1 MLQDAVNTYIASLA
15 AKEFAAGGNNRN
27 TIMAYRNDLSQL
39 CSYLGRRGQSDWS
52 KVTREDI
59 AAYLLEMREGQAYR
73 PTTIARKLAALK
85 SFFRYM
91 RSIEA
96 IKGNPVE
103 KLEAPRIQKDLP
115 QVLDAEQISSL
126 FKQIVPGTPGGQ
138 RDLAMLHMLYAT
150 GMRASELV
158 SLNISDFDQE
168 QATIMC
174 PGRSGPG
181 RRGRLLPLSA
191 IAVEETQKYLEEARP
206 RLARRGEENALFL
219 NHHGERLTR
228 QGFWLIIKGY
238 ARQAGIVDITPHMLR
253 HSFAI
258 LMLKGGMELRCV
270 QELLG
275 HAHISTT
282 QVYSQLAHAREEPP
296 DIELEHEN
304 RCKDAIIE
312 EAYVRTGK
320 GASEPVVQ
328 APRE

>member
-1 MLQDAVNTYIASLA
+1 MLQEAVDDYIAVLS
-15 AKEFAAGGNNRN
+15 AKQYADGGNNRN

-39 CSYLGRRGQSDWS
+39 CNYLTLQDVENWQ
-52 KVTREDI
+52 KVNRDHI
-59 AAYLLEMREGQAYR
+59 AAYLQEMREGLAYR

-91 RSIEA
+91 LNVRKEISA
-96 IKGNPVE
+96 NPIE
-103 KLEAPRIQKDLP
+103 KLESPRIQKDLP
-115 QVLDAEQISSL
+115 QVLNAEQVNRL
-126 FKQIVPGTPGGQ
+126 FSCVHTITPGGL

-158 SLNISDFDQE
+158 SLNLEDFDVE
-168 QATIMC
+168 HARVLC
-174 PGRSGPG
+174 PGRSGQTK
-181 RRGRLLPLSA
+181 RERLLPLPVV
-191 IAVEETQKYLEEARP
+191 AVEAAQHYLEEARP
-206 RLARRGEENALFL
+206 RLLRRDSERSLFL

-258 LMLKGGMELRCV
+258 LMLQGGMELRSV

-282 QVYSQLAHAREEPP
+282 QVYSLLVCAKQP
-296 DIELEHEN
+296 D
-304 RCKDAIIE
+304 K
-312 EAYVRTGK
+312 
-320 GASEPVVQ
+320 
-328 APRE
+328 